1 MAVNSEKEGVTAGLY
16 RVIVEI
22 VDDRVKEIRVTR
34 EDFSEL
40 KRAVNELADAQTR
53 AEERVGRL
61 EDAVEKLALAQ
72 AKTEERVGRLE
83 DAVEKLALA
92 QAKTEERVGR
102 LEDAVEKLALAQAKT
117 EERVGRLEDAVEKLA
132 LAQARTEETVERLV
146 QAQRELSV
154 EVGKLST
161 AIGFGIEDIGRVVLP
176 GYLERHFGIEV
187 EELERKFFSVDGEE
201 VEMNL
206 YGDGVK
212 KGERIVILGEA
223 KSRIYRGEVKDFA
236 RAVAKLKIEQDIFK
250 VMFGFFI
257 HPSASELA
265 EKEGIVLVASY
276 QR

>member
-1 MAVNSEKEGVTAGLY
+1 MAVNSDKEGVTAGLY
-16 RVIVEI
+16 RAIVEI
-22 VDDRVKEIRVTR
+22 VDDRVEEIRVTR

-61 EDAVEKLALAQ
+61 EDAVE
-72 AKTEERVGRLE
+72 R
-83 DAVEKLALA
+83 LALA

-132 LAQARTEETVERLV
+132 LAQARTEERVGGLEDAVEKLALAQARTEATVERLV
-146 QAQRELSV
+146 KAQRELSV

-161 AIGFGIEDIGRVVLP
+161 AIGFGIEDVGRVVLP

-187 EELERKFFSVDGEE
+187 EELEREFVIVDDEE
-201 VEMNL
+201 IELNL

-212 KGERIVILGEA
+212 NGERIVILGEA
-223 KSRIYRGEVKDFA
+223 KSRIYRGEVKDFVK
-236 RAVAKLKIEQDIFK
+236 AVAKLKIKDKVFK

-265 EKEGIVLVASY
+265 EKEGIALVASY